1 MNLYTGQK
9 QTHKNR
15 KQIYCYLMGKEE
27 RNKLEIWGVP
37 IMAQQTSQNLTSL
50 HEVAGSIPGL
60 ARWVRDPALL

>member
-37 IMAQQTSQNLTSL
+37 IMAQQK
-50 HEVAGSIPGL
+50 
-60 ARWVRDPALL
+60 